1 MNNSMIWFS
10 ISHLKIKTAQY
21 ILSQIGI
28 ESHTINKMDSAH
40 AGLFGDIE
48 LYVAKEN
55 EDKARKILIEEG
67 ILDA

>member
-10 ISHLKIKTAQY
+10 ISQWKIKTAQY
-21 ILSQIGI
+21 VLSQIGI

-48 LYVAKEN
+48 LYVAK
-55 EDKARKILIEEG
+55 DDDCLLYTSPSPRDRG
-67 ILDA
+67 